1 MTSLYE
7 AETQKFDD
15 ISSPLKKPR
24 SEQFLAPVAPP
35 ANIHEAETQAFPSKI
50 TEAKSLEI
58 SLQDENESANSSRCV
73 LRVSESPCPSPARSD
88 ESLEIPESQN
98 LLESYH
104 LLGPDENT
112 EKNSSVT
119 SQGSHV
125 IAETDD
131 ESSDDTDYDG
141 EPSTT
146 RGPSRASNAI
156 DDDETTDDERF
167 YEKLASTQ
175 NVGLPKID
183 ESDDENSKNKIDEK
197 ARETENIFDAP
208 TQRLDPLPVEIAESN
223 KRTMEIERNSPFV
236 TVRKNSERDV
246 ENKKKPTFS
255 EPDEAENI
263 FDAPTQRPDPL
274 PVEMAESNKLTME
287 IQRNS
292 PFVTVRKNA
301 KRNVENKKKQSDGEP
316 DEAENIFDAPTQRLN
331 PLPVEMESKTNKRTM
346 EIKRNIPFVCL
357 RKISERD
364 IRNSKTQVAHE
375 PDESENIYD
384 AETQISDPF
393 PAGFSGEDNNTIE
406 INKNNKI
413 VGPSKTSKRDVTNSK
428 SKIVHQPDE
437 SENIY
442 DAETQI
448 SDPFP
453 AGFSGEDNNT
463 IEINKNK
470 KTVGSSKN
478 SKRDVTNSRTKIV
491 HEPDES
497 ENIYDAPT
505 QISDPFPAGFS
516 GKDNNTVAIN
526 KNNKIADS
534 SKNSKL
540 DVTNSKTKV
549 AAELDD
555 SDDIFDAPTQPL
567 DPLPV
572 EIPVS
577 NKIISNIPTDIDL
590 LPTQI
595 LDSADPPGDIYS
607 AETQAMDN
615 PIPSSRTKVQRI
627 IQEALQ
633 ARQKDLSKNND
644 DDYDLHSAA
653 TQQMPPENFTMTI
666 PKIEITADPEPTQ
679 VLNFASSTPTNPK
692 SKLRR
697 NRKVSKE
704 TEEQD
709 VHLASTLILVEDS
722 PSVTVKPSS
731 SRNSRAEKRI
741 ETFDGSEDVHEAPT
755 KIIDEDTSPNIA
767 TRGKGKR
774 IIFDATLMKNF
785 ENVIGRDE
793 NLGNS
798 DKLEAETS
806 SGVKSKRNSKI
817 FCHPGRESIES
828 PKRSETSVDLNDS
841 LTKKLSDI
849 LGESAKS
856 QENNLEDSTQ
866 LLTQNLVDIL
876 GPTQTSC
883 QPDKS
888 PADKQKIREPR
899 SPKRRKIHVPGTL
912 GFVDG
917 EGVDSRQ
924 ELVDAVDTSDDAPLE
939 PDDPVVSSYASGK
952 YFLLLEN

>member
-301 KRNVENKKKQSDGEP
+301 KRNVENKKKQTDGEP

-375 PDESENIYD
+375 
-384 AETQISDPF
+384 
-393 PAGFSGEDNNTIE
+393 
-406 INKNNKI
+406 
-413 VGPSKTSKRDVTNSK
+413 
-428 SKIVHQPDE
+428 PDE